1 MRRKR
6 LISIVLT
13 AAMVANFITVKSK
26 TVQAVENM
34 NLALNKPI
42 TASSFEV
49 DSTSPQKAVDGDIT
63 TRWGT
68 KQNKAAN
75 EWIEVDLEESKPIK
89 QINIC
94 FERTNEK
101 QNILEYKVELENN
114 GTYTEVY
121 KKTEKAEQ
129 NEKIIFDE
137 LKTASKVK
145 ITILNADG
153 GTINWK
159 NVGINEIEIYSDII
173 KDVESRENINHVRK
187 ANMKAST
194 VEDNLEQLN
203 AGKANDGSK
212 DTRWASNYDAPS
224 TQWLKAEFPE
234 LTKVKQIN
242 INFLNR
248 NVAPGDSNV
257 EQLSIKYTDE
267 NGDEQ
272 YIKQNLQNTSLGSG
286 KGWNTNVKVVLD
298 EAIVAKDITVCEFVA
313 NSTSYNNI
321 SITELEAYSNEPSE
335 IVTLDSVVAGITG
348 ETIENNVEKLPMP
361 SVPEGYTVKL
371 NGADFEQIIGD
382 DGIVVRPLT
391 DKVVNVSFEITEEE
405 TKKTKKTGDLE
416 FIVKGKNAQTEGM
429 NSKPVVI
436 PEIAEWYSNSTNT
449 LDINKIDT
457 VVYND
462 DSLGNVVDEF
472 INDYEDFTGIK
483 LSKEKGNTKANAY
496 NFIKEVPDSLL
507 GDEGYTMD
515 IESDKVIVKSQSITG
530 NMYGMQTIL
539 QMYKQNQNTFNIGTM
554 RDYPRFETRGFVFD
568 VARKP
573 VSMEMIKEVSRTMR
587 YYKMNDFQVHL
598 SDNYIFLEQYGKLE
612 NENEAFKAYEAFRL
626 ESSLTNDKGESPT
639 AKDYWIS
646 KEDFNDFI
654 VNERNLGMKIVPEID
669 VPAHSTSF
677 TKIWPELMVSNKV
690 SMLNANRPLI
700 DHLDVSRKEVNDKIK
715 EIFDD
720 YTKGDNPTFDS
731 QTTVHVGA
739 DEFLS
744 NYTAYRNFVNEI
756 IPYVKNTNAVRMW
769 GGLTWIDDKKTEI
782 NKEAIENVE
791 MNLWSRDWADGMQM
805 YDMGYKLINTID
817 SYGYMVPNGN
827 KGRGAYADLLNVN
840 SVFNN
845 FEANSVSTKSGFK
858 KVPSGDKQ
866 MLGAAF
872 AIWSDNIDKSASGL
886 SESDLYWRFFDAL
899 PFYAEKTWASTGKEK
914 GSAQALTTLSNEK
927 GIGPRINPYYQ
938 EEKDGETYQSYDFEN
953 GLEDTST
960 NDRDLIEGT
969 AKVENGS
976 LNLDSEDSYV
986 TSPIDKLGNGNELS
1000 FDITLEK
1007 ASKPGDILFEA
1018 DAAYGTH
1025 DIRIMEDGKLGFTR
1039 ELYNYYFDYELPV
1052 GKTVNIKIVTEQQ
1065 KTKLY
1070 VDDEFVCDANGKYI
1084 HNDIVKKEDITNAT
1098 FALPLERIGSKTNAI
1113 EAVIDNVEVSEST
1126 AAEDIYHK
1134 ENWSGTTN
1142 TETIYNETEGKL
1154 VYAFDNKSNTIWH
1167 SNWQGAN
1174 DKLNGTNSFY
1184 AELDLGKAYNI
1195 NQFSFT
1201 PRVGNAS
1208 GIVTKADLYI
1218 KNKESDDWKLVA
1230 ENKTFEAN
1238 ASKKAF
1244 TFDEQEVQYIKFVA
1258 KESNDGWVAVSEF
1271 DIAKRPEQTFTV
1283 HVDATEGGTV
1293 IGGKEAKQGEEVT
1306 VTATPNKGY
1315 IFDGWYRS
1323 IGEKVSEN
1331 DKYTFNVDGN
1341 ISLTARFTKIGE
1353 SEANKEELENLY
1365 NENKDRLEE
1374 KYTPESWVNFKS
1386 ALDNAKSVLDSEDAT
1401 QEQVNESISKLNDA
1415 ISKLVDK
1422 TETPEVNKTELVKV
1436 IEYAEEVKAEGALED
1451 IAPAVVKEFE
1461 EALENAKAVLADENA
1476 TADEVKAAS
1485 DRLINVIHMLE
1496 FKIGD
1501 KEQLEKLVKTI
1512 NVLDESKYIPSTW
1525 SKLQAELEKANKII
1539 ADENAME
1546 AEVKD
1551 AYNKLIKAYLDLRL
1565 APDKSKLEELI
1576 NKAGAIDTSKYTKK
1590 SVNAL
1595 NKQLKEA
1602 KKVLD
1607 NKEVTQEEVD
1617 EVSEGL
1623 ELALG
1628 NLELAQGNNDNGNN
1642 NNNNNNNGSSGNGT
1656 DDNGDAGSNSTGKG
1670 NDSSN
1675 LPSTGGTS
1683 SMAVGVIA
1691 LLITGAGVVLRRKK

>member
-13 AAMVANFITVKSK
+13 AAMVVNFITVKSK

-34 NLALNKPI
+34 NLALNKPV

-68 KQNKAAN
+68 DQNKAAN
-75 EWIEVDLEESKPIK
+75 EWIEVNLEESKPIK

-94 FERTNEK
+94 FERANEN
-101 QNILEYKVELENN
+101 QNILGYKVELENN

-121 KKTEKAEQ
+121 RKTEKAEQ
-129 NEKIIFDE
+129 NEKIVFDE
-137 LKTASKVK
+137 IKTASKVK
-145 ITILNADG
+145 ITILDADG
-153 GTINWK
+153 GTISWK
-159 NVGINEIEIYSDII
+159 NIGINEVEIYSDIV
-173 KDVESRENINHVRK
+173 KDIESRDNINHVRK
-187 ANMKAST
+187 ATMKASS
-194 VEDNLEQLN
+194 VEDNLDRLN
-203 AGKANDGSK
+203 ATKANDGSK

-224 TQWLKAEFPE
+224 TQWLKAEFPK

-248 NVAPGDSNV
+248 DVAPGDSNV

-267 NGDEQ
+267 NGNEQ
-272 YIKQNLQNTSLGSG
+272 YIKQNLKNTSLGSG
-286 KGWNTNVKVVLD
+286 KGWNTDVKVVLD

-313 NSTSYNNI
+313 NSASYNNV

-335 IVTLDSVVAGITG
+335 IVTLDSVVAGIIG
-348 ETIENNVEKLPMP
+348 QTIEKDVEKLPMP

-382 DGIVVRPLT
+382 DGTIVRPLT
-391 DKVVNVSFEITEEE
+391 DKVVKVSFEVTEEE
-405 TKKTKKTGDLE
+405 TKETKKTIDLE
-416 FIVKGKNAQTEGM
+416 FIVKGENTQVEGM
-429 NSKPVVI
+429 NTKPVVI
-436 PEIAEWYSNSTNT
+436 PEIAEWYSDSTNT
-449 LDINKIDT
+449 LDINKIDA

-462 DSLGNVVDEF
+462 DSLGEVVDEF
-472 INDYEDFTGIK
+472 ISDYENFTGIK
-483 LSKEKGNTKANAY
+483 LSKEKGNTRANAY

-515 IESDKVIVKSQSITG
+515 IQSDKVIVKSQSSIG

-539 QMYKQNQNTFNIGTM
+539 QMYKQNQNSFNIGTM
-554 RDYPRFETRGFVFD
+554 RDYPRFETRGFLFD
-568 VARKP
+568 IARKP
-573 VSMEMIKEVSRTMR
+573 VSMEMIKDVSRTMR
-587 YYKMNDFQVHL
+587 YYKMNDLQVHL

-626 ESSLTNDKGESPT
+626 ESGLTNDKGESPT

-646 KEDFNDFI
+646 KEEFNNFI
-654 VNERNLGMKIVPEID
+654 TSERDYGMKIVPEID
-669 VPAHSTSF
+669 VPAHATSF
-677 TKIWPELMVSNKV
+677 TKIWPELMVTNKV
-690 SMLNANRPLI
+690 SMLNGNRPLV
-700 DHLDVSRKEVNDKIK
+700 DHLDVAKEEAMDKIK

-720 YTKGDNPTFDS
+720 YTKGSNPTFDS
-731 QTTVHVGA
+731 QTTVHIGA
-739 DEFLS
+739 DEFLAD
-744 NYTAYRNFVNEI
+744 YTAYRNFLNELV
-756 IPYVKNTNAVRMW
+756 PHVKESNTVRMW

-791 MNLWSRDWADGMQM
+791 MNLWSSDWADGLQM

-817 SYGYMVPNGN
+817 DFGYMVPNGN
-827 KGRGAYADLLNVN
+827 MGRANAYGDLLNINRIFNEFEVN
-840 SVFNN
+840 LVK
-845 FEANSVSTKSGFK
+845 TKSGYK
-858 KVPSGDKQ
+858 YLPSGDEQ

-886 SESDLYWRFFDAL
+886 SESDLYWRFFDAM
-899 PFYAEKTWASTGKEK
+899 PFYAEKTWATTGKEK
-914 GSAQALTTLSNEK
+914 GSAEELSTLANEK
-927 GIGPRINPYYQ
+927 GIGPNINPYYK
-938 EEKDGETYQSYDFEN
+938 EEKDGKVYQSYDFEN

-976 LNLDSEDSYV
+976 LNLDSQKSYV

-1007 ASKPGDILFEA
+1007 AAKPGNIIFEA
-1018 DAAYGTH
+1018 DAPYGTH
-1025 DIRIMEDGKLGFTR
+1025 DIRIMEDGRLGFTR

-1084 HNDIVKKEDITNAT
+1084 HNDIVKKENITNAT

-1113 EAVIDNVEVSEST
+1113 EAVIDNVEISEST
-1126 AAEDIYHK
+1126 AADDIYHK
-1134 ENWSGTTN
+1134 ENWSGKTN
-1142 TETIYNETEGKL
+1142 TETVYNETEGKL

-1167 SNWQGAN
+1167 SNWQGAT

-1184 AELDLGKAYNI
+1184 AELNLGKAYNI

-1201 PRVGNAS
+1201 PRLDNAS

-1218 KNKESDDWKLVA
+1218 KNKESDEWKIVA
-1230 ENKTFEAN
+1230 EDKTFEAD
-1238 ASKKAF
+1238 SRKKTF

-1271 DIAKRPEQTFTV
+1271 DIANKPEQTFTV
-1283 HVDATEGGTV
+1283 HVDSTEGGTV
-1293 IGGKEAKQGEEVT
+1293 SGGKEAKQGEEVT
-1306 VTATPNKGY
+1306 ITATPNKGY
-1315 IFDGWYRS
+1315 VFDGWYRS
-1323 IGEKVSEN
+1323 TGEKVSEN

-1341 ISLTARFTKIGE
+1341 ISLTARFTKVGE

-1374 KYTPESWVNFKS
+1374 KYTPESWSIFKA
-1386 ALDNAKSVLDSEDAT
+1386 ALDNAKIVLENEDAI

-1422 TETPEVNKTELVKV
+1422 TETPEVDKTLLGIV
-1436 IEYAEEVKAEGALED
+1436 IDYAEDVKSKGALED
-1451 IAPAVVKEFE
+1451 VVPAVAKEFE
-1461 EALENAKAVLADENA
+1461 EALENAKAALADKNA
-1476 TADEVKAAS
+1476 TELQVDEAS
-1485 DRLINVIHMLE
+1485 KRLINVIHMLE
-1496 FKIGD
+1496 FKKGD
-1501 KEQLEKLVKTI
+1501 KEQLEKLVKII
-1512 NVLDESKYIPSTW
+1512 NALDESKYIPSTW
-1525 SKLQAELEKANKII
+1525 SKLQAELEKANKVI
-1539 ADENAME
+1539 AAENAME

-1551 AYNKLIKAYLDLRL
+1551 AYNKLIKAYLELRL
-1565 APDKSKLEELI
+1565 VPDKSKLEELI
-1576 NKAGAIDTSKYTKK
+1576 NKAESIDISKYTKE

-1595 NKQLKEA
+1595 NKKLKEV
-1602 KKVLD
+1602 KSVLD
-1607 NKEVTQEEVD
+1607 NEEATQVEVD
-1617 EVSEGL
+1617 EASKGL

-1628 NLELAQGNNDNGNN
+1628 SLELAQGNN
-1642 NNNNNNNGSSGNGT
+1642 NNNNGSTGNGT
-1656 DDNGDAGSNSTGKG
+1656 ADNGDAGSNSAGKG
-1670 NDSSN
+1670 NNSNN
-1675 LPSTGGTS
+1675 LPNTGGAS
-1683 SMAVGVIA
+1683 SMAFGVIA